1 MIVAVGDRMTCT
13 VGARRCGL
21 FGGGGMQARRCGR
34 HCSMPG
40 DMNTLIADR
49 IFDLAEPGLV
59 EQLGER
65 ADQVG
70 IGCQR
75 RTAATEFHRGASP
88 GSASIKLATA
98 SSASS

>member
-1 MIVAVGDRMTCT
+1 MIMAVGDRMTCA
-13 VGARRCGL
+13 VGAWRRRGL
-21 FGGGGMQARRCGR
+21 FGGGGMQARRCCR
-34 HCSMPG
+34 HRRMPD

-49 IFDLAEPGLV
+49 IFDLAQPGLV

-75 RTAATEFHRGASP
+75 RTAATEFHRGASLESP
-88 GSASIKLATA
+88 SIRLATA
-98 SSASS
+98 